1 MTGLRAVI
9 LGLGLAALAGC
20 ATTLSVPRPVPRV
33 VLDAHVREI
42 HAVAFSPD
50 GALFASAGG
59 GSNPAADEITLW
71 TTATGERR
79 MTFADLKGVVSSL
92 AFSPDGRQVAAVHH
106 AGWSP
111 IPNHCPYVYV
121 FDARTG
127 RILLRSPRPFDERRG
142 LAIAHDGKLLARG
155 VDGGFE
161 LWDLKTMEERTTVSG
176 PSSKM
181 QGAELLVFSPDDQT
195 LVSSDRRGHLLLWD
209 VSKLAAATAGAVPA
223 QQ

>member
-1 MTGLRAVI
+1 M
-9 LGLGLAALAGC
+9 LAW
-20 ATTLSVPRPVPRV
+20 TVPGSPSGIWTANLETQEQRLLTNV
-33 VLDAHVREI
+33 AIVRG
-42 HAVAFSPD
+42 D
-50 GALFASAGG
+50 
-59 GSNPAADEITLW
+59 T
-71 TTATGERR
+71 
-79 MTFADLKGVVSSL
+79 L

-209 VSKLAAATAGAVPA
+209 VSKLTVAPPPKTSP
-223 QQ
+223 